1 MQPKRLSA
9 TLSVA
14 TQIGVEDVA
23 TLAAQGF
30 RSLINNRPDG
40 EAAGQPDSVLIATMA
55 ARHGMTYRYLPVIS
69 GQVQDADVEAFAQA
83 LAVLPTPTLAFC
95 RTGTRCTML
104 WALDAVRR
112 QPVEDVLHTATVAG
126 YDLGGLRP
134 RLQQA
139 ASC

>member
-14 TQIGVEDVA
+14 AQIGVDDVA

-83 LAVLPTPTLAFC
+83 LAALPTPTLAFC

-104 WALDAVRR
+104 WALDAVRS
-112 QPVEDVLHTATVAG
+112 QPLADVLHTAAVAG
-126 YDLGGLRP
+126 YDLDGLRSRLLQASP
-134 RLQQA
+134 R
-139 ASC
+139 

>member
-9 TLSVA
+9 TLSVVA
-14 TQIGVEDVA
+14 QIEAADVVA
-23 TLAAQGF
+23 LAAQGF

-40 EAAGQPDSVLIATMA
+40 EAAGQPDSALIAVMA
-55 ARHGMTYRYLPVIS
+55 AQCGMTYRYLPVIS

-83 LAVLPTPTLAFC
+83 LVTLPTPTLAFC

-112 QPVEDVLHTATVAG
+112 QPVEDVMHAATLAG
-126 YDLGGLRP
+126 YDLNGLRP
-134 RLQQA
+134 RLLQA
-139 ASC
+139 SSR